1 MIDQTLFDTL
11 ADKLVQEGE
20 LVSYSSVQ
28 AALQEHNKQPNGDAG
43 KGASYRDLHT
53 LLTDWRDRRRYKGHL
68 AALDMSEKMEKALA
82 VFAAR
87 AIKAAEDR
95 ATARQKP
102 APATPDTLAV
112 MAQMERLVGR
122 LEEQMAGLAAEN
134 RSLREEIAALR
145 PAPTVV
151 AEATVPGPPR
161 PDDGGRKRGVPAATS
176 RFFWDRVVRELCVEI
191 RRKGPRTLTEMF
203 EAIDADTRAMAAHS
217 FQKID
222 AEKLEEKLAYRV
234 KNPEHRLCR
243 LPNDRYG
250 LIEGK
255 LPPRAARAKPAA

>member
-11 ADKLVQEGE
+11 ADKLVERGE
-20 LVSYSSVQ
+20 LVSYSTAQEAVR
-28 AALQEHNKQPNGDAG
+28 EHNKQPGEDAG
-43 KGASYRDLHT
+43 KGVSYRDLHT
-53 LLTDWRDRRRYKGHL
+53 LLTDWRDRRHYKGHL
-68 AALDMSEKMEKALA
+68 AALKMPEKMEKALA

-87 AIKAAEDR
+87 AMKAAEDL
-95 ATARQKP
+95 AAARQEP

-145 PAPTVV
+145 PAPAKV
-151 AEATVPGPPR
+151 ADVTTPGPPR
-161 PDDGGRKRGVPAATS
+161 PEDGGRKRGVPAATS

-191 RRKGPRTLTEMF
+191 RRQGPLTLAEMF

-222 AEKLEEKLAYRV
+222 AERLEEKLAYRI
-234 KNPEHRLCR
+234 KNPDHRLCQR
-243 LPNDRYG
+243 SDGRYDLIKGPLPA
-250 LIEGK
+250 
-255 LPPRAARAKPAA
+255 RAARAKPAA